1 MSLALDLDPA
11 VGIGLR
17 LSLALLLL
25 AASHHKLCDLEGFA
39 AAVAN
44 YRLLRDRWT
53 RAAAAAL
60 AVGELAV
67 AIALLVP
74 GLARGAA
81 IAAVALLALYT
92 GAIAINLI
100 RGRREIDCGCAGPR
114 ARRPLSG
121 GLLARNTVLML
132 AAAACALPVA
142 GRPLVWLD
150 AVTVAA
156 GVTVLAFLYAAI
168 DASLAHAPWLRALG
182 GRA

>member
-1 MSLALDLDPA
+1 VSVALDLDPA
-11 VGIGLR
+11 LRIGLR

-25 AASHHKLCDLEGFA
+25 AASHHKLRDLQGFVVV
-39 AAVAN
+39 VAN

-53 RAAAAAL
+53 RVAAVAL
-60 AVGELAV
+60 AVGELVV

-81 IAAVALLALYT
+81 VAAVALLALYS

-121 GLLARNTVLML
+121 TLLARNAVLML
-132 AAAACALPVA
+132 AAAACALPA
-142 GRPLVWLD
+142 TARPLVWVD
-150 AVTVAA
+150 VVTVAG
-156 GVTVLAFLYAAI
+156 GVTVLALLYGAI
-168 DASLAHAPWLRALG
+168 DASLAHAPRLRALG